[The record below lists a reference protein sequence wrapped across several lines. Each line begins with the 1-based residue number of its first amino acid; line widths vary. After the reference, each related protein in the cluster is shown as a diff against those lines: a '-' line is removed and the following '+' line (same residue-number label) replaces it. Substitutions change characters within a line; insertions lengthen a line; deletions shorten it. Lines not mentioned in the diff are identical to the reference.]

1 MAPVQPMK
9 MSAAHLFFWPPRKS
23 QLRHNIHLSQG
34 LLAAQ
39 RRILVG
45 LPLGIRFRKFSR
57 FLSNGQLKMWTGGCQ
72 VLHHASQSRHLNE
85 RPPPSRGRFG
95 PKSAGDF
102 LGFARERPPALC
114 PVGPPSRKKPAL
126 GR

>member
-72 VLHHASQSRHLNE
+72 VLHHASRSRHLNE
-85 RPPPSRGRFG
+85 RPPP
-95 PKSAGDF
+95 
-102 LGFARERPPALC
+102 PP
-114 PVGPPSRKKPAL
+114 PTPPSGRIPLLSEWTAL
-126 GR
+126 IQT